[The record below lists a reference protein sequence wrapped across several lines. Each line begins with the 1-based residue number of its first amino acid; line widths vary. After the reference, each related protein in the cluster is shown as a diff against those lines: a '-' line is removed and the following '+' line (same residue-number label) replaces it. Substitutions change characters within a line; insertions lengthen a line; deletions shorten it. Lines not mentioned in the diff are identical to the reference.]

1 MRAVLEPVDDGRGVV
16 GGVAYQC
23 GAWVTYTYTL
33 SLYNIWAG
41 WGWLCFRVRGRL
53 TRAALQASMF
63 NADGGCQNYVSDQDD
78 ARSLARSDPDQ
89 AVMNANSRQYF
100 TEDDQ

>member
-1 MRAVLEPVDDGRGVV
+1 
-16 GGVAYQC
+16 
-23 GAWVTYTYTL
+23 
-33 SLYNIWAG
+33 
-41 WGWLCFRVRGRL
+41 
-53 TRAALQASMF
+53 MF